1 MLFPKLPIKTRRSG
15 FLRYLRINDYSLS
28 EPPRPAFSSSASWQ
42 MRLLQSPAVQPEL
55 HPQHGDA
62 YDPVVRVTGTCRDQ
76 TTHDNVLFQAAQFV
90 AFARNGCF
98 GQHASGLPE
107 RCRGDEGLGCQRRF
121 GDTQQIAGVSCTHFA
136 VRFQFAVCDLDARV
150 FNLFAFQKSEL
161 PALTMVALRSI

>member
-1 MLFPKLPIKTRRSG
+1 
-15 FLRYLRINDYSLS
+15 
-28 EPPRPAFSSSASWQ
+28 

-98 GQHASGLPE
+98 GQHASGL
-107 RCRGDEGLGCQRRF
+107 RN
-121 GDTQQIAGVSCTHFA
+121 
-136 VRFQFAVCDLDARV
+136 DAAEMKDSVARD
-150 FNLFAFQKSEL
+150 
-161 PALTMVALRSI
+161 ALVIPSRSRE